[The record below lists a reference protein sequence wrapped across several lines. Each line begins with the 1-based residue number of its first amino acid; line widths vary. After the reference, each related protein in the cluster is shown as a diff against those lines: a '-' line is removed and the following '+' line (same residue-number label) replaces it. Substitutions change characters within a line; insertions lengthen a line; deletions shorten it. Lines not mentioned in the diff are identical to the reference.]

1 MPKLPF
7 DVRVAR
13 YDEPPPDR
21 LEEGDL
27 QRLCDAGRFREANRL
42 AAWIDVEDDTI
53 VAHGQEGGGLVGST
67 QLRLGPA
74 GLTVPRVGFDVP
86 RPPSA
91 DPGSAPPQLGRA
103 VRPGVPRRG
112 ARRRGDGDPRAAAA
126 AGAARRRRARGR
138 ALA

>member
-74 GLTVPRVGFDVP
+74 GLTVPRRVR
-86 RPPSA
+86 RPQATVRRSRIGTTATRSSGSPGRTS
-91 DPGSAPPQLGRA
+91 PGSA
-103 VRPGVPRRG
+103 
-112 ARRRGDGDPRAAAA
+112 
-126 AGAARRRRARGR
+126 AAR
-138 ALA
+138 